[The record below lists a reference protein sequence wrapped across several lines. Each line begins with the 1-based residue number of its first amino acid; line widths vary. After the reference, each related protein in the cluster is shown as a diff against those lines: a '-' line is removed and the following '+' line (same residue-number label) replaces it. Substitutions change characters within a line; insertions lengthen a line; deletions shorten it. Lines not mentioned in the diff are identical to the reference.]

1 MFSME
6 TVQNATLPGWKAV
19 GVFSRRGLGRAR
31 ATACLR
37 VSCVLPDSRG
47 AVCRGVFSPEEGS
60 GCLCRVA
67 LGTAPPSPRNARI
80 HPEAD
85 ALTLIS
91 CRRIWCRERGDA
103 RLRSHHRNPRHS

>member
-31 ATACLR
+31 ATAWLR

-60 GCLCRVA
+60 DACAVWPLAQPHPLLKTPGS
-67 LGTAPPSPRNARI
+67 TPRRMLLLSF
-80 HPEAD
+80 HAD
-85 ALTLIS
+85 ESGAES
-91 CRRIWCRERGDA
+91 VEM
-103 RLRSHHRNPRHS
+103 PV